1 MTLIRLKGSTEF
13 ALSLGRIG
21 NSSLL
26 GRSVHFGFRDNTG
39 VDTSNST
46 YFLDNL
52 QSQWHNFSFIYTGG
66 DKSSISSYDFYGD
79 GVLGVLAG
87 VNTIGGS
94 DNVNEVGRDAPATA
108 SGFVAGFTDE
118 IRVWNGVRSK
128 LEIRE
133 NMGKSLVPANEA
145 NLAACWKSDGS
156 SVTDVTDSKGSND
169 GTISGATR
177 VTSTAPLGSNSA
189 FVATQSQTDMGP
201 PGGQIQVTITSV
213 PDDSNN
219 LGVYQFGSLSGDPV
233 TVGETF
239 PLGIDRRSDTV
250 WGIVERGT
258 VTANLV
264 FSYNGIAGV
273 NNPSTVQ
280 ILKRDNTD
288 DTS

>member
-1 MTLIRLKGSTEF
+1 M
-13 ALSLGRIG
+13 
-21 NSSLL
+21 
-26 GRSVHFGFRDNTG
+26 
-39 VDTSNST
+39 
-46 YFLDNL
+46 DNL
-52 QSQWHNFSFIYTGG
+52 QSQWHNFAFIYTGG

-108 SGFVAGFTDE
+108 SGFVAGFIDE
-118 IRVWNGVRSK
+118 IHVWNGVRSK

-133 NMGKSLVPANEA
+133 NMGKLLVPANEA
-145 NLAACWKSDGS
+145 NLAAYWKSDGS

-189 FVATQSQTDMGP
+189 FVATQSQTDVGA

-233 TVGETF
+233 TF

-273 NNPSTVQ
+273 NNRSTVQ